1 MILHIAI
8 YDAVNGVKQ
17 PHEQKFEPYLVKG
30 HAKGQASEE
39 AAASTAARLVLVN
52 LFPAA
57 RHSLD
62 CDPLCPFCPL
72 VI

>member
-17 PHEQKFEPYLVKG
+17 PHEQKFDPYLV
-30 HAKGQASEE
+30 KGQASEE

-52 LFPAA
+52 LFPAQQA
-57 RHSLD
+57 YFDVAYASALAAKIGRAH
-62 CDPLCPFCPL
+62 
-72 VI
+72 V